1 MNPLPENPNRFT
13 LRVTGMPD
21 KVIEVPVSDQ
31 YQLQAEDFGRA
42 IRRKAKLVYG
52 PADAVKNMQ
61 IIEAFFRA
69 EKSNKWEKVK
79 K

>member
-1 MNPLPENPNRFT
+1 M
-13 LRVTGMPD
+13 
-21 KVIEVPVSDQ
+21 PVSDQ

-42 IRRKAKLVYG
+42 IRRKAKLAYG